1 MCGLSSKSK
10 AAAGAD
16 DGFTLI
22 ETIVALIIF
31 VACYVLIQQGL
42 ALGWRGVST
51 SQGEL
56 KALHIAEAR
65 LAAAGVESPL
75 SEGQQTGS
83 ENGYSWVVDVRRQTP
98 EIEGDR
104 RARAS
109 DRLLGCGRG
118 ELARRDAPHPRA
130 RAQIAQDRVAE
141 MTRLDPHRQHGAG
154 EAGFSL
160 MEMLIAL
167 VILALILGFMPG
179 AFRLARQ
186 VWTATAELDRDSG
199 HDAGLDFVETR
210 LAEAMPLFEPSKAGL
225 VNILFSGMAS
235 ASRVSDR

>member
-98 EIEGDR
+98 EFEGDR
-104 RARAS
+104 RARARPTGYWVAVEVS
-109 DRLLGCGRG
+109 WRDETRRTRAL
-118 ELARRDAPHPRA
+118 ELK
-130 RAQIAQDRVAE
+130 
-141 MTRLDPHRQHGAG
+141 
-154 EAGFSL
+154 SL
-160 MEMLIAL
+160 KIAL
-167 VILALILGFMPG
+167 P
-179 AFRLARQ
+179 
-186 VWTATAELDRDSG
+186 
-199 HDAGLDFVETR
+199 
-210 LAEAMPLFEPSKAGL
+210 K
-225 VNILFSGMAS
+225 
-235 ASRVSDR
+235 